1 MNAVFC
7 FACRHFGNP
16 HSSSVKSYDPS
27 FTTVGF
33 SNWKKAKESNK
44 GLGGHD
50 NSDYHKTAITAWS
63 DYKRMQS
70 ANTSVS
76 QIVSQAHQKAV
87 QENRH
92 YIKAVA
98 EIFLFTGQQSIAQ
111 RGHRENDENVNTGNF
126 LGLLKLISNHDPS
139 VAQKCVDLP
148 KNAKYTSP
156 KIQNEVLQLLADMI
170 RKQIIEEVKSS
181 EHFALIVDETKDISK
196 TEQIS
201 FVLRYFW
208 HRCVHES
215 FLQFEVADAL
225 DADSLTKKILAILDS
240 FGLDYKKN
248 LIAQCYDGA
257 SVMSGKNSGV
267 ATRLQ
272 QICEQ
277 AVYVHCHAHRLNL
290 VLVDTAKSIREAA
303 DFFSLLQRLYVFL
316 SGSYVHNKWKK
327 VQKEMYPG
335 QDQFELH
342 RLSDTRWACR
352 YFACRAV
359 CKRLPAIFRVLDEII
374 VETNPD
380 RSVDAR
386 GLRAQMDFRF
396 LTMLSLFNMLLGKA
410 HSASNILQGTE
421 LDLAKASDVIEVLKE
436 EMKEYRKEDQL
447 DSLWQTITDFA
458 ERCCIEPPNQG
469 EKVSRRRAHAPLRL
483 QNSVLIMER
492 VQQRSE
498 STKDAF
504 RVNIFYPI
512 LDSINAEL
520 ERRFAYVNCSI
531 MRGIQGLNPK
541 SEKFLCMSDLKPF
554 AEAYGLDSEDLLHE
568 LHQAKRLIERKVAEG
583 LPRLASVLQFT
594 CEIEPYK
601 EAFHELYRLC
611 KIAATI
617 PVTSAASERSFSSLN
632 FIKSYLRNA
641 MSDKRL
647 SNLGVINIEKKRSAK
662 LDLDEFVD
670 IFANNHNNRRIVLV

>member
-1 MNAVFC
+1 M
-7 FACRHFGNP
+7 
-16 HSSSVKSYDPS
+16 
-27 FTTVGF
+27 
-33 SNWKKAKESNK
+33 
-44 GLGGHD
+44 
-50 NSDYHKTAITAWS
+50 TAWI
-63 DYKRMQS
+63 DYKRMQA
-70 ANTSVS
+70 ANTSVG

-98 EIFLFTGQQSIAQ
+98 EILLLTGQQSIAQ
-111 RGHRENDENVNTGNF
+111 RGHRENNENVNRGNF
-126 LGLLKLISNHDPS
+126 LGLLKLVSNHDPI
-139 VAQKCVDLP
+139 VAKKCVDLP

-181 EHFALIVDETKDISK
+181 EKFALIVDETKDVSK

-201 FVLRYFW
+201 FVLRYFL
-208 HRCVHES
+208 HGCVHES

-225 DADSLTKKILAILDS
+225 DANSLTKKILAIFDS

-248 LIAQCYDGA
+248 LVAQCYDGA

-327 VQKEMYPG
+327 VQKDMYPG

-352 YFACRAV
+352 YFACRTI
-359 CKRLPAIFRVLDEII
+359 CKRLPAIFRVLDEI
-374 VETNPD
+374 VDETNPD
-380 RSVDAR
+380 RLVDAR
-386 GLRAQMDFRF
+386 GLRAQLDFRF
-396 LTMLSLFNMLLGKA
+396 LAMLTLFNMILGKT

-436 EMKEYRKEDQL
+436 EMKEYRKEEDQL
-447 DSLWQTITDFA
+447 DSLWQTIVDFA
-458 ERCCIEPPNQG
+458 ERCCIETPKQG
-469 EKVSRRRAHAPLRL
+469 EEISKRRSQAPLRL
-483 QNSVLIMER
+483 QDSVLTLGR

-498 STKDAF
+498 STKEAF

-512 LDSINAEL
+512 LDSIYAEL
-520 ERRFAYVNCSI
+520 ERRFANVNCSI

-541 SEKFLCMSDLKPF
+541 SAKFLCMSDLKPF
-554 AEAYGLDSEDLLHE
+554 AEAYGLNSEDLLHE
-568 LHQAKRLIERKVAEG
+568 LHQAKRLVERKVKEG
-583 LPRLASVLQFT
+583 LPRPESVLQFT

-611 KIAATI
+611 KIAVI
-617 PVTSAASERSFSSLN
+617 VPVTSAASERSFSSLN
-632 FIKSYLRNA
+632 LIKSYLRNA

-647 SNLGVINIEKKRSAK
+647 SNLGVINIEKKRSAD